1 MSAPHLDAPAAL
13 PAFGVFARDV
23 LGLDTSTREPA
34 LAFLAAVEGEP
45 LTPEGVA
52 LVRRFTGR
60 DDAVRPEGFRTAVLQ
75 SGRQSGKSEIVA
87 AWLVYNAVRAHLAGR
102 RSAWFVGVAQDH
114 RAGMRA
120 LFAHG
125 RRFTDAPLVRPLVT
139 RTTADTIE
147 LGGVS
152 IVICPCRPAAWR
164 GLSIDGFACDE
175 LAHFRTGEGL
185 PQDREV
191 WRSALPA
198 LGMTGGRLIA
208 LSSPYLAAGLLYEL
222 HAAHYGKAGEDVLY
236 WQSDGPSMNP
246 KLDRG
251 FLAQLQ
257 RLDPEAYEAEIRGE
271 FLRDTSALLDE
282 AVIAAAIDE
291 GVTVRTPEHGVEYRG
306 FLDLASGTSAGGDAA
321 ALGIAHATRSG
332 TAVLDVAH
340 VWHPPFSP
348 ASVAAEAAALLA
360 PFRVRT
366 VFADRWALGL
376 SGELLRGAGLTY
388 REAEHDRSGLYLQLA
403 AGLNSGTV
411 RLLDSP
417 VLLRQLR
424 GLERRRGPVKDRVDH
439 RRNAHDDAANAAAG
453 ALSLAMRRP
462 RSQFGFVNS
471 NDAFAHLHL

>member
-23 LGLDTSTREPA
+23 LGLDTTTREPA
-34 LAFLAAVEGEP
+34 LAFLAAVEGEA

-60 DDAVRPEGFRTAVLQ
+60 DDAVRPGGFRTAVLQ

-114 RAGMRA
+114 RAGIRA
-120 LFAHG
+120 LFGHV

-222 HAAHYGKAGEDVLY
+222 HEAHYGKAGDVLY

-246 KLDRG
+246 RLDRA

-257 RLDPEAYEAEIRGE
+257 RLDPEAYEAEIAGE

-282 AVIAAAIDE
+282 AVIAAAIDV
-291 GVTVRTPEHGVEYRG
+291 GVTVRGPEHGVEYRG
-306 FLDLASGTSAGGDAA
+306 FLDLASGTSAGGDSA
-321 ALGIAHATRSG
+321 ALGIAHATGSG
-332 TAVLDVAH
+332 ATVLDVVH

-348 ASVAAEAAALLA
+348 ASVAAEAAAMLA

-366 VFADRWALGL
+366 VYADRWALGL

-411 RLLDSP
+411 RLLDVP
-417 VLLRQLR
+417 LLLRQLR

-439 RRNAHDDAANAAAG
+439 RRNAHDDASNAAAG
-453 ALSLAMRRP
+453 ALSLAMRRE
-462 RSQFGFVNS
+462 RITGGFADS
-471 NDAFAHLHL
+471 NQLCPWLHL